1 MIVLVLHLTLCRVKT
16 KLMFI
21 RITRNRKGDAYYHLV
36 ESYRDQ
42 GKVRQR
48 LLLALG
54 RVEDGML
61 EKVAAALNKH
71 LDTIQ
76 VLDLAKHIDIE
87 SAYVYGSLMV
97 LDRLMEQLGI
107 NQVIETIVQQHDR
120 VTINIQK
127 VLFTLIASRFIKPV
141 SKLALHDR
149 WLERLYPEMVDHDLP
164 LQHMY
169 RSLDFLATHKDEIE
183 QSLYRFKK
191 DLFSIQVDVV
201 LYDLT
206 TLRFESTREDLGDL
220 RKYGYSKEMR
230 TDCTQVVFGLLT
242 DTDGIPLSFEVHPG
256 NTFEGNTLDGIVDR
270 MKQQFSVRRFI
281 FIADRGLFS
290 AKNLEHIRKSE
301 GEFIVGLKIG
311 VLGKD
316 IRQEYYD
323 LQRYL
328 FISNDLAVWETQHG
342 TDRCIITW
350 SRSRAERD
358 SRTREDI
365 LLKIR
370 KKLNLSKNRT
380 RNFVSN
386 SNYKRYLILGDND
399 QPVINQRAIDE
410 QARKDGFFGI
420 ITNVKSMTA
429 TELVTHYK
437 QLWKI
442 EDSFGELKGT
452 LKSRPIFHWSDHRI
466 VGHLMVCFLAYL
478 CEAYVTRELRSHK
491 KMMES
496 KSSQDK
502 TIESR
507 PLTAALAFE
516 ELNTVLAIPVKIK
529 EQTIWVRTDIPA
541 NAQKL
546 LQVLHIKIP
555 PKILMK

>member
-1 MIVLVLHLTLCRVKT
+1 MFVRVT
-16 KLMFI
+16 K
-21 RITRNRKGDAYYHLV
+21 NKKGDAYYHLV
-36 ESYRDQ
+36 ESFRDH

-48 LLLALG
+48 LVLALG

-61 EKVAAALNKH
+61 EKVAAALNKQ

-87 SAYVYGSLMV
+87 NAYVYGSLLV

-107 NQVIETIVQQHDR
+107 NQVIEAIVQKHDR
-120 VTINIQK
+120 VTINMRK
-127 VLFTLIASRFIKPV
+127 VLFTLITSRFIKPV

-169 RSLDFLATHKDEIE
+169 RSLDLLATHKEEIE

-206 TLRFESTREDLGDL
+206 TLRFESTREDLGEL

-230 TDCTQVVFGLLT
+230 TDCTQIVFGLLT
-242 DTDGIPLSFEVHPG
+242 DTDGMPLSFEVHPG

-301 GEFIVGLKIG
+301 GEFIVGPKIG
-311 VLGKD
+311 VLGKA
-316 IRQEYYD
+316 IQQEYYD
-323 LQRYL
+323 LKRYH
-328 FISNDLAVWETQHG
+328 FITNDLAVWETSYG

-358 SRTREDI
+358 YKTREDI
-365 LLKIR
+365 LTKIR
-370 KKLNLSKNRT
+370 KKLSLTKNRT
-380 RNFVSN
+380 RNFVTN
-386 SNYKRYLILGDND
+386 SNYKKYLILGDHD
-399 QPVINQRAIDE
+399 QPMLNQKAIDE

-420 ITNVKSMTA
+420 ITNVISMTA
-429 TELVTHYK
+429 TAIVSHYK

-442 EDSFGELKGT
+442 EDAFAELKGT
-452 LKSRPIFHWSDHRI
+452 LKTRPMFHWTDHRI
-466 VGHLMVCFLAYL
+466 IGHLMVCFLAYL
-478 CEAYVTRELRSHK
+478 CEAYVTKELRANK
-491 KMMES
+491 EMMES
-496 KSSQDK
+496 KSSLDK
-502 TIESR
+502 IIDSR
-507 PLTAALAFE
+507 PLTASLAFE
-516 ELNTVLAIPVKIK
+516 ELNSVLAIPVKIK
-529 EQTIWVRTDIPA
+529 EQTIWVRTDIPE
-541 NAQKL
+541 NALKL
-546 LQVLHIKIP
+546 LKVLHMKIP
-555 PKILMK
+555 PKILP

>member
-1 MIVLVLHLTLCRVKT
+1 
-16 KLMFI
+16 MFI
-21 RITRNRKGDAYYHLV
+21 RITKNKKGDAYYHLV
-36 ESYRDQ
+36 ESFREQ

-54 RVEDGML
+54 RVEDGKL

-87 SAYVYGSLMV
+87 SAYVYGTLLV

-107 NQVIETIVQQHDR
+107 NQVIDAIVQQHDR
-120 VTINIQK
+120 VRINIRK

-149 WLERLYPEMVDHDLP
+149 WIERLYPEMVDHDLP

-169 RSLDFLATHKDEIE
+169 RSLDLLATHKEEIE

-206 TLRFESTREDLGDL
+206 TLRFESTREDLGEL
-220 RKYGYSKEMR
+220 RKFGYSKEMR

-242 DTDGIPLSFEVHPG
+242 DTEGMPLSFEVHPG

-281 FIADRGLFS
+281 FIADRGMFS
-290 AKNLEHIRKSE
+290 SKNLEHIRKSE

-311 VLGKD
+311 VLGKA
-316 IRQEYYD
+316 IQQEYYD
-323 LQRYL
+323 LHRYL
-328 FISNDLAVWETQHG
+328 FISKELAIWETSYG
-342 TDRCIITW
+342 SDRCIITW
-350 SRSRAERD
+350 SSSRAERD
-358 SRTREDI
+358 YKAREDI
-365 LLKIR
+365 LSKIR
-370 KKLNLSKNRT
+370 KKLSLSKNRT
-380 RNFVSN
+380 RNFVTN
-386 SNYKRYLILGDND
+386 SNYKKYLVLGDNA
-399 QPVINQRAIDE
+399 QPTLNQKAIDE

-420 ITNVKSMTA
+420 ITNVTSMSA
-429 TELVTHYK
+429 TEIVFHYK

-452 LKSRPIFHWSDHRI
+452 LRTRPIFHWSDHRI
-466 VGHLMVCFLAYL
+466 MGHLMVCFLAYL

-491 KMMES
+491 EMMES
-496 KSSQDK
+496 KSSLNRIIDR
-502 TIESR
+502 R

-516 ELNTVLAIPVKIK
+516 ELNCVLAIPVKIK
-529 EQTIWVRTDIPA
+529 EQTIWVRTDIPE
-541 NAQKL
+541 NAVKL
-546 LQVLHIKIP
+546 LKVLHMKMP
-555 PKILMK
+555 PKILL

>member
-1 MIVLVLHLTLCRVKT
+1 
-16 KLMFI
+16 MFI
-21 RITRNRKGDAYYHLV
+21 RITKNKKGDAYYHLV
-36 ESYRDQ
+36 ESFREQ

-54 RVEDGML
+54 RVEDGKL

-87 SAYVYGSLMV
+87 SAYVYGTLLV

-107 NQVIETIVQQHDR
+107 NQVIDAIVQQHDR
-120 VTINIQK
+120 VRINIRK

-149 WLERLYPEMVDHDLP
+149 WIERLYPEMVDHDLP
-164 LQHMY
+164 LHHMY
-169 RSLDFLATHKDEIE
+169 RSLDLLATHKEEIE

-206 TLRFESTREDLGDL
+206 TLRFESTREDLGEL
-220 RKYGYSKEMR
+220 RKFGYSKEMR

-242 DTDGIPLSFEVHPG
+242 DTEGMPLSFEVHPG

-281 FIADRGLFS
+281 FIADRGMFS
-290 AKNLEHIRKSE
+290 SKNLEHIRKSK

-311 VLGKD
+311 VLGKA
-316 IRQEYYD
+316 IQQEYYD
-323 LQRYL
+323 LHRYL
-328 FISNDLAVWETQHG
+328 FISKELAIWETSYG
-342 TDRCIITW
+342 SDRCIITW
-350 SRSRAERD
+350 SSSRAERD
-358 SRTREDI
+358 HKAREDI
-365 LLKIR
+365 LSKIR
-370 KKLNLSKNRT
+370 KKLSLSKNRT
-380 RNFVSN
+380 RNFVTN
-386 SNYKRYLILGDND
+386 SNYKKYLVLGDNA
-399 QPVINQRAIDE
+399 QPTLNQKAIDE

-420 ITNVKSMTA
+420 ITNVTSMSA
-429 TELVTHYK
+429 TEIVFHYK

-452 LKSRPIFHWSDHRI
+452 LKMRPIFHWSDHRI
-466 VGHLMVCFLAYL
+466 MGHLMVCFLAYL
-478 CEAYVTRELRSHK
+478 CEAYVTKELRSHK
-491 KMMES
+491 EMMES
-496 KSSQDK
+496 RSSLNRIID
-502 TIESR
+502 SR

-516 ELNTVLAIPVKIK
+516 ELNCVLAIPVKIK
-529 EQTIWVRTDIPA
+529 EQTIWVRTDIPE
-541 NAQKL
+541 NALKL
-546 LQVLHIKIP
+546 LKVLHMKMP
-555 PKILMK
+555 PKILS

>member
-1 MIVLVLHLTLCRVKT
+1 MY
-16 KLMFI
+16 I
-21 RITRNRKGDAYYHLV
+21 RITKNKKGDAYYHLV
-36 ESYRDQ
+36 ESYREQ
-42 GKVRQR
+42 GKVKQR
-48 LLLALG
+48 LLLSLG
-54 RVEDGML
+54 RVEDGKL

-87 SAYVYGSLMV
+87 SAYVYGSLLV

-107 NQVIETIVQQHDR
+107 NQVIDAIVQQHDR
-120 VTINIQK
+120 VTINIRN

-149 WLERLYPEMVDHDLP
+149 WIERLYPEMVDHDLP
-164 LQHMY
+164 LQHIY
-169 RSLDFLATHKDEIE
+169 RSLDLLATHKEEIE

-206 TLRFESTREDLGDL
+206 TLRFESTREDMGAL
-220 RKYGYSKEMR
+220 RKFGYSKEMR
-230 TDCTQVVFGLLT
+230 TDCTQIVFGLLT
-242 DTDGIPLSFEVHPG
+242 DTDGMPLSFEVHPG

-270 MKQQFSVRRFI
+270 MKQQFTVRRFI

-311 VLGKD
+311 VLGKA
-316 IRQEYYD
+316 IQQEYYD
-323 LQRYL
+323 IQRYQ
-328 FISNDLAVWETQHG
+328 FISKYLAVWETTYG
-342 TDRCIITW
+342 SDRCIITW

-358 SRTREDI
+358 YRAREDI
-365 LLKIR
+365 LTKIR
-370 KKLNLSKNRT
+370 KKLSLAKNQT
-380 RNFVSN
+380 RNFVTN
-386 SNYKRYLILGDND
+386 SNYKKYLILGDNA
-399 QPVINQRAIDE
+399 QPALNQKAIDE

-420 ITNVKSMTA
+420 ITNIYSMTA
-429 TELVTHYK
+429 TQIVTHYK

-452 LKSRPIFHWSDHRI
+452 LRTRPIFHWSDHRI
-466 VGHLMVCFLAYL
+466 MGHLMVCFLSYL
-478 CEAYVTRELRSHK
+478 CEAYVTRELRTQK
-491 KMMES
+491 EMMES
-496 KSSQDK
+496 KSSLNK
-502 TIESR
+502 TIDGR

-516 ELNTVLAIPVKIK
+516 ELNSVLAIPVKIK
-529 EQTIWVRTDIPA
+529 EQTIWVRTDIPE
-541 NAQKL
+541 NAVKL
-546 LQVLHIKIP
+546 LKVLHMKIP
-555 PKILMK
+555 PKILLL

>member
-1 MIVLVLHLTLCRVKT
+1 
-16 KLMFI
+16 MFV
-21 RITRNRKGDAYYHLV
+21 RITKNKKGDAYYHLV
-36 ESYRDQ
+36 ESFRDQ
-42 GKVRQR
+42 GKVKQR
-48 LLLALG
+48 LIMSLG
-54 RVEDGML
+54 RVDDGLL

-76 VLDLAKHIDIE
+76 ILDLAKHIDIE
-87 SAYVYGSLMV
+87 STYVYGSLLV
-97 LDRLMEQLGI
+97 LERLMEQLGI
-107 NQVIETIVQQHDR
+107 NQVIGSIVQQHDR
-120 VTINIQK
+120 VTMDIQK
-127 VLFTLIASRFIKPV
+127 VLFTLIVSRFIKPV

-164 LQHMY
+164 LQHIY
-169 RSLDFLATHKDEIE
+169 RSLDLLATHKEEIE

-206 TLRFESTREDLGDL
+206 TLRFESTREDLGEL

-242 DTDGIPLSFEVHPG
+242 DTDGMPLSFEVHPG

-270 MKQQFSVRRFI
+270 MKQQFMVRRFI

-311 VLGKD
+311 VLDKD
-316 IRQEYYD
+316 IQKKCYN
-323 LQRYL
+323 L
-328 FISNDLAVWETQHG
+328 SNYHYINTDLAIWETSYG
-342 TDRCIITW
+342 SDRCIITW

-358 SRTREDI
+358 YRAREDI
-365 LLKIR
+365 LQKIQ
-370 KKLNLSKNRT
+370 KKLSLAKNRT

-386 SNYKRYLILGDND
+386 SNYKKYLLLGDND
-399 QPVINQRAIDE
+399 QPVLNQKAIDE

-420 ITNVKSMTA
+420 ITNVTTMTA
-429 TELVTHYK
+429 KEIVFNYK

-466 VGHLMVCFLAYL
+466 IGHLMVCFLAYL
-478 CEAYVTRELRSHK
+478 CEAFVTKELRTHK
-491 KMMES
+491 EMMES
-496 KSSQDK
+496 NSSLDK
-502 TIESR
+502 TIDSR

-529 EQTIWVRTDIPA
+529 EQTIWVRTDIPK

-546 LQVLHIKIP
+546 LQVLHMKIP
-555 PKILMK
+555 PKILTK

>member
-1 MIVLVLHLTLCRVKT
+1 
-16 KLMFI
+16 MFV
-21 RITRNRKGDAYYHLV
+21 RITKNSKGDAYYHLV
-36 ESYRDQ
+36 ESFRDQ
-42 GKVRQR
+42 GKVKQR
-48 LLLALG
+48 LIMSLG
-54 RVEDGML
+54 RVEDGLL

-76 VLDLAKHIDIE
+76 ILDLAKHIDIE
-87 SAYVYGSLMV
+87 STYVYGSLLV
-97 LDRLMEQLGI
+97 LERLMEQLGI
-107 NQVIETIVQQHDR
+107 NQAIGSIVQQHDR
-120 VTINIQK
+120 VTIDIQK
-127 VLFTLIASRFIKPV
+127 VLFTLMVSRFIKPV

-164 LQHMY
+164 LQHIY
-169 RSLDFLATHKDEIE
+169 RSLDLLATHKEEIE

-242 DTDGIPLSFEVHPG
+242 DTDGMPLSFEVHPG

-270 MKQQFSVRRFI
+270 MKQQFMVRRFI

-311 VLGKD
+311 VLDKD
-316 IRQEYYD
+316 IQKKCYNLSNY
-323 LQRYL
+323 RY
-328 FISNDLAVWETQHG
+328 INTDLAIWETSYG
-342 TDRCIITW
+342 SDRCIITW

-358 SRTREDI
+358 YRAREDI
-365 LLKIR
+365 LQKIR
-370 KKLNLSKNRT
+370 KKLSLAKNRT

-386 SNYKRYLILGDND
+386 SNYKKYLLLGDND
-399 QPVINQRAIDE
+399 QPVLNQKAIDE
-410 QARKDGFFGI
+410 QVRKDGFFGI
-420 ITNVKSMTA
+420 ITNVTTMTA
-429 TELVTHYK
+429 KEIVFNYK

-466 VGHLMVCFLAYL
+466 IGHLMVCFLAYL
-478 CEAYVTRELRSHK
+478 CEAYVTKELRTHK
-491 KMMES
+491 QMMES
-496 KSSQDK
+496 NSSMDN
-502 TIESR
+502 TIDSR

-529 EQTIWVRTDIPA
+529 EQTIWVRTDIPK

-546 LQVLHIKIP
+546 LQVLHMKIP
-555 PKILMK
+555 PKILTK

>member
-1 MIVLVLHLTLCRVKT
+1 
-16 KLMFI
+16 MFI
-21 RITRNRKGDAYYHLV
+21 RITKNKKGDAYYHLV
-36 ESYRDQ
+36 ESYREQ

-54 RVEDGML
+54 RVEDGKL

-87 SAYVYGSLMV
+87 TAYVYGSLLV

-107 NQVIETIVQQHDR
+107 NQVIDAIVQQHDR
-120 VTINIQK
+120 VKINIRK

-149 WLERLYPEMVDHDLP
+149 WIERLYPEMVDHDLP

-169 RSLDFLATHKDEIE
+169 RSLDLLATHKEEIE

-206 TLRFESTREDLGDL
+206 TLRFESTREDLGEL
-220 RKYGYSKEMR
+220 RKFGYSKEMR
-230 TDCTQVVFGLLT
+230 TDCTQIVFGLLT
-242 DTDGIPLSFEVHPG
+242 DTEGIPLSFEVHPG

-281 FIADRGLFS
+281 FIADRGMFS
-290 AKNLEHIRKSE
+290 SKNLEHIRKSE

-311 VLGKD
+311 ALGKA
-316 IRQEYYD
+316 IQQEYYD
-323 LQRYL
+323 LHKYL
-328 FISNDLAVWETQHG
+328 FVSKDLAIWETSYG
-342 TDRCIITW
+342 SDRCIITW

-358 SRTREDI
+358 YKAREDI
-365 LLKIR
+365 LSKIR
-370 KKLNLSKNRT
+370 KKLSLSKNQT
-380 RNFVSN
+380 RNFVTN
-386 SNYKRYLILGDND
+386 SNYKKYLVLVDNA
-399 QPVINQRAIDE
+399 QPTLNQKAIDE

-420 ITNVKSMTA
+420 ITNVTSMSA
-429 TELVTHYK
+429 TEIVFHYK

-452 LKSRPIFHWSDHRI
+452 LKTRPIFHWSDHRI
-466 VGHLMVCFLAYL
+466 MGHLMVCFLAYL
-478 CEAYVTRELRSHK
+478 CEAYVTKELRSHQE
-491 KMMES
+491 MMES
-496 KSSQDK
+496 KSSLDRI
-502 TIESR
+502 IESR

-516 ELNTVLAIPVKIK
+516 ELNSVLAIPVKIK
-529 EQTIWVRTDIPA
+529 EQTIWVRTDIPE
-541 NAQKL
+541 NAVKL
-546 LQVLHIKIP
+546 LKVLHMKMP
-555 PKILMK
+555 PKILF

>member
-1 MIVLVLHLTLCRVKT
+1 MFVRVT
-16 KLMFI
+16 K
-21 RITRNRKGDAYYHLV
+21 NKKGDAYYHLV
-36 ESYRDQ
+36 ESFRDH

-48 LLLALG
+48 LVLALG

-61 EKVAAALNKH
+61 EKVAAALNKQ

-87 SAYVYGSLMV
+87 NAYVYGSLLV

-107 NQVIETIVQQHDR
+107 NQVIENINQQHDR
-120 VTINIQK
+120 LEINTRK

-164 LQHMY
+164 LQHIY
-169 RSLDFLATHKDEIE
+169 RSLDLLATHKDEIE

-230 TDCTQVVFGLLT
+230 TDCTQIVFGLLT
-242 DTDGIPLSFEVHPG
+242 DTDGMPLSFEVHPG

-270 MKQQFSVRRFI
+270 MKKQFSVRRFI

-311 VLGKD
+311 VLGKAIQQGCYD
-316 IRQEYYD
+316 I
-323 LQRYL
+323 QRYH
-328 FISNDLAVWETQHG
+328 FISQDLAIWETSYG
-342 TDRCIITW
+342 SDRCIITW

-358 SRTREDI
+358 YRAREDI
-365 LLKIR
+365 LSKIR
-370 KKLNLSKNRT
+370 KKLTLAKNRT

-386 SNYKRYLILGDND
+386 PNYKKYLILGDQD
-399 QPVINQRAIDE
+399 QPVINQKAIDE

-420 ITNVKSMTA
+420 ITNVTSMTA
-429 TELVTHYK
+429 REIVYNYK

-466 VGHLMVCFLAYL
+466 IGHLMVCFLAYL
-478 CEAYVTRELRSHK
+478 CEAYVTKELRLHK
-491 KMMES
+491 EMMES
-496 KSSQDK
+496 KSSLKK

-529 EQTIWVRTDIPA
+529 EQTIWVRTDIPK

-546 LQVLHIKIP
+546 LQVLHMKIP

>member
-1 MIVLVLHLTLCRVKT
+1 
-16 KLMFI
+16 MFV
-21 RITRNRKGDAYYHLV
+21 RITKNQKGDAYYHLV

-48 LLLALG
+48 TLLSLG

-87 SAYVYGSLMV
+87 NAYVYGSLLV
-97 LDRLMEQLGI
+97 LERLMEQLGI
-107 NQVIETIVQQHDR
+107 NQVIETIAQQHDR
-120 VTINIQK
+120 LTFDFRK
-127 VLFTLIASRFIKPV
+127 VLFTLMASRLIKPV

-149 WLERLYPEMVDHDLP
+149 WLEKLYPEMVDHDLP
-164 LQHMY
+164 LQHIY
-169 RSLDFLATHKDEIE
+169 RSLDMLDKHKDEIE
-183 QSLYRFKK
+183 QLLYRFKK

-220 RKYGYSKEMR
+220 RKFGYSKEMR
-230 TDCTQVVFGLLT
+230 SDCTQVVFGLLT
-242 DTDGIPLSFEVHPG
+242 DTDGLPLSFEVHPG

-270 MKQQFSVRRFI
+270 MKKQFLVRRFI

-311 VLGKD
+311 VLGKS
-316 IRQEYYD
+316 IQQEYYD
-323 LQRYL
+323 LERYH
-328 FISNDLAVWETQHG
+328 FITKDLAVWETKLG
-342 TDRCIITW
+342 NDRCIITW
-350 SRSRAERD
+350 TRSRADRD
-358 SRTREDI
+358 YRAREDI
-365 LLKIR
+365 LLKIK
-370 KKLNLSKNRT
+370 KKLSLSKNQT

-386 SNYKRYLILGDND
+386 SNYKKYLILGDKD
-399 QPVINQRAIDE
+399 QPVLNQKAIDE

-420 ITNVKSMTA
+420 ITNVTSMTA
-429 TELVTHYK
+429 VEIVTHYK

-466 VGHLMVCFLAYL
+466 IGHLMVCFLAYL

-491 KMMES
+491 EMMES
-496 KSSQDK
+496 KSSLDK
-502 TIESR
+502 TIDKR
-507 PLTAALAFE
+507 PLSAALAFE
-516 ELNTVLAIPVKIK
+516 ELNSVLAIPVKIK
-529 EQTIWVRTDIPA
+529 DQTIWVRTDIPG
-541 NAQKL
+541 NAMKL
-546 LQVLHIKIP
+546 IKVLHMKIP

>member
-1 MIVLVLHLTLCRVKT
+1 MLITDCNGFAFNLVSCKT
-16 KLMFI
+16 KLMFV
-21 RITRNRKGDAYYHLV
+21 RITKNQKGDAYYHLV

-48 LLLALG
+48 TLLSLG

-87 SAYVYGSLMV
+87 NAYVYGSLLV
-97 LDRLMEQLGI
+97 LERLMEQLGI
-107 NQVIETIVQQHDR
+107 NQVIETIAQQHDR
-120 VTINIQK
+120 LTFDFRK
-127 VLFTLIASRFIKPV
+127 VLFTLMASRLIKPV

-149 WLERLYPEMVDHDLP
+149 WLEKLYPEMVDHDLP
-164 LQHMY
+164 LQHIY
-169 RSLDFLATHKDEIE
+169 RSLDMLDKHKDEIE
-183 QSLYRFKK
+183 QLLYRFKK

-220 RKYGYSKEMR
+220 RKFGYSKEMR
-230 TDCTQVVFGLLT
+230 SDCTQVVFGLLT
-242 DTDGIPLSFEVHPG
+242 DTDGMPLSFEVHPG
-256 NTFEGNTLDGIVDR
+256 NTFEGNTIEWIVDR
-270 MKQQFSVRRFI
+270 MKKQFLVRRFI

-301 GEFIVGLKIG
+301 GEFIVGLKI
-311 VLGKD
+311 
-316 IRQEYYD
+316 
-323 LQRYL
+323 
-328 FISNDLAVWETQHG
+328 
-342 TDRCIITW
+342 
-350 SRSRAERD
+350 
-358 SRTREDI
+358 
-365 LLKIR
+365 R
-370 KKLNLSKNRT
+370 KKLSLTKNQT

-386 SNYKRYLILGDND
+386 SNYKKYLILKDKQ
-399 QPVINQRAIDE
+399 QPVLNQKAIDE

-420 ITNVKSMTA
+420 ITNVTSMTA
-429 TELVTHYK
+429 VEIVTHYK

-466 VGHLMVCFLAYL
+466 TGHLMVCFLAYL
-478 CEAYVTRELRSHK
+478 CEAYVTKELRSHK
-491 KMMES
+491 EMMES
-496 KSSQDK
+496 KSSLDK
-502 TIESR
+502 TIDKR
-507 PLTAALAFE
+507 PLSAALAFE
-516 ELNTVLAIPVKIK
+516 ELNSVLAIPVKIK
-529 EQTIWVRTDIPA
+529 DQTIWVRTDIPE
-541 NAQKL
+541 NAMKL
-546 LQVLHIKIP
+546 IKVLHMKIP

>member
-1 MIVLVLHLTLCRVKT
+1 
-16 KLMFI
+16 MFV
-21 RITRNRKGDAYYHLV
+21 RITKNQKGDAYYHLV
-36 ESYRDQ
+36 ESYRDH

-48 LLLALG
+48 TLLSLG

-76 VLDLAKHIDIE
+76 ILDLAKHIDIE
-87 SAYVYGSLMV
+87 SAYVYGSLLV
-97 LDRLMEQLGI
+97 LDRLMDQLGI
-107 NQVIETIVQQHDR
+107 NQVIEDIAQQHDR
-120 VTINIQK
+120 VTIDLQK
-127 VLFTLIASRFIKPV
+127 VLFTLIASRFVKPV

-149 WLERLYPEMVDHDLP
+149 WLERLYPEMVDHELP
-164 LQHMY
+164 LQHIY
-169 RSLDFLATHKDEIE
+169 RSLDLLATHKEDIE

-206 TLRFESTREDLGDL
+206 TLRFESTREDLGEL

-230 TDCTQVVFGLLT
+230 TDCTQIVFGLLT
-242 DTDGIPLSFEVHPG
+242 DTDGMPLSFEVHPG

-270 MKQQFSVRRFI
+270 MKRQFMVRRFI

-290 AKNLEHIRKSE
+290 AKNLEHIRKSK

-311 VLGKD
+311 VRDKD
-316 IRQEYYD
+316 IQKKCYSLRNYQY
-323 LQRYL
+323 
-328 FISNDLAVWETQHG
+328 INTDLAIWETRYG
-342 TDRCIITW
+342 SDRCIITW

-358 SRTREDI
+358 YRAREDI
-365 LLKIR
+365 LQKIR
-370 KKLNLSKNRT
+370 KKLSLAKNRT

-386 SNYKRYLILGDND
+386 SNYKKYLLLGDND
-399 QPVINQRAIDE
+399 QPVLNQKAIDE
-410 QARKDGFFGI
+410 QAKKDGFFGI
-420 ITNVKSMTA
+420 ITNVTTMTA
-429 TELVTHYK
+429 KQIVFNYK

-466 VGHLMVCFLAYL
+466 IGHLMVCFLAYL
-478 CEAYVTRELRSHK
+478 CEAFVTKELRNHK
-491 KMMES
+491 EIMES
-496 KSSQDK
+496 TSSLDK

-529 EQTIWVRTDIPA
+529 EQTIWVRTDIPK

-546 LQVLHIKIP
+546 LQVLHMKIP
-555 PKILMK
+555 PKILSK

>member
-1 MIVLVLHLTLCRVKT
+1 
-16 KLMFI
+16 MFI
-21 RITRNRKGDAYYHLV
+21 RITKNKKGDAYYHLV
-36 ESYRDQ
+36 ESYREQ

-54 RVEDGML
+54 RVEDGKL

-87 SAYVYGSLMV
+87 TAYVYGSLLV

-107 NQVIETIVQQHDR
+107 NQVIDAIVQQHDR
-120 VTINIQK
+120 VKINIRK

-149 WLERLYPEMVDHDLP
+149 WIERLYPEMVDHDLP

-169 RSLDFLATHKDEIE
+169 RSLDLLATHKEEIE

-206 TLRFESTREDLGDL
+206 TLRFESTREDLGEL
-220 RKYGYSKEMR
+220 RKFGYSKEMR

-242 DTDGIPLSFEVHPG
+242 DTEGMPLSFEVHPG

-281 FIADRGLFS
+281 FIADRGMFS
-290 AKNLEHIRKSE
+290 SKNLEHIRKSE

-311 VLGKD
+311 ALGKA
-316 IRQEYYD
+316 IQQEYYD
-323 LQRYL
+323 LHKYL
-328 FISNDLAVWETQHG
+328 FISKDLAIWETSYG
-342 TDRCIITW
+342 LDRCIITW

-358 SRTREDI
+358 YKAREDI
-365 LLKIR
+365 LSKIR
-370 KKLNLSKNRT
+370 KKLSLSKNRT
-380 RNFVSN
+380 RNFVTN
-386 SNYKRYLILGDND
+386 SNYKKYLVLVDNA
-399 QPVINQRAIDE
+399 QPTLNQKAIDE
-410 QARKDGFFGI
+410 QARQDGFFGI
-420 ITNVKSMTA
+420 ITNVTSMSA
-429 TELVTHYK
+429 TEIVFHYK

-452 LKSRPIFHWSDHRI
+452 LKTRPIFHWSDHRI
-466 VGHLMVCFLAYL
+466 MGHLMVCFLAYL
-478 CEAYVTRELRSHK
+478 CEAYVTKELRSHQE
-491 KMMES
+491 MMES
-496 KSSQDK
+496 RSGLDRI
-502 TIESR
+502 IESR

-516 ELNTVLAIPVKIK
+516 ELNSVLAIPVKIK
-529 EQTIWVRTDIPA
+529 EQTIWVRTDIPE
-541 NAQKL
+541 NAVKL
-546 LQVLHIKIP
+546 LKVLHMKMP
-555 PKILMK
+555 PKILL

>member
-1 MIVLVLHLTLCRVKT
+1 
-16 KLMFI
+16 MFV
-21 RITRNRKGDAYYHLV
+21 RITKNKKGDAYYHLV
-36 ESYRDQ
+36 ESFRDQ

-48 LLLALG
+48 LIMSLG
-54 RVEDGML
+54 RVEDGLL

-76 VLDLAKHIDIE
+76 ILDLAKHIDIE
-87 SAYVYGSLMV
+87 STYVYGSLLV
-97 LDRLMEQLGI
+97 LERLMEQLGI
-107 NQVIETIVQQHDR
+107 NQVIESITQRHDR
-120 VTINIQK
+120 VTIDIQK
-127 VLFTLIASRFIKPV
+127 VLFTLIVSRFIKPV

-149 WLERLYPEMVDHDLP
+149 WLERLYPMMVDHELP
-164 LQHMY
+164 LQHIY
-169 RSLDFLATHKDEIE
+169 RSLDLLATHKEEIE

-206 TLRFESTREDLGDL
+206 TLRFESTREDLGEL

-242 DTDGIPLSFEVHPG
+242 DTDGMPLSFEVHPG

-270 MKQQFSVRRFI
+270 MKKQFLVRRFI

-311 VLGKD
+311 VLDKD
-316 IRQEYYD
+316 IQKKCYELRNYHY
-323 LQRYL
+323 
-328 FISNDLAVWETQHG
+328 INTDLAIWETG
-342 TDRCIITW
+342 YGSDRCIITW

-358 SRTREDI
+358 YRAREDI
-365 LLKIR
+365 LQKIR
-370 KKLNLSKNRT
+370 KKLSLAKNRT

-386 SNYKRYLILGDND
+386 SNYKKYLILGDND
-399 QPVINQRAIDE
+399 QPVLNQKAIDE

-420 ITNVKSMTA
+420 ITNVA
-429 TELVTHYK
+429 TMAAKEIVFNYK

-466 VGHLMVCFLAYL
+466 IGHLMVCFLAYL
-478 CEAYVTRELRSHK
+478 CEAFVTKELRTHK
-491 KMMES
+491 EMMES
-496 KSSQDK
+496 NSSLDK
-502 TIESR
+502 TIDSR

-529 EQTIWVRTDIPA
+529 EQTIWVRTDIPK

-546 LQVLHIKIP
+546 LQVLHMKIP
-555 PKILMK
+555 PKILTK

>member
-1 MIVLVLHLTLCRVKT
+1 
-16 KLMFI
+16 MFI
-21 RITRNRKGDAYYHLV
+21 RITKNKKGDAYYHLV
-36 ESYRDQ
+36 ESFREQ

-54 RVEDGML
+54 RVEDGKL

-87 SAYVYGSLMV
+87 TAYVYGSLLV

-107 NQVIETIVQQHDR
+107 NQVIDVIVQHHGR
-120 VTINIQK
+120 VTINVRK
-127 VLFTLIASRFIKPV
+127 VLFTMIASRFIKPV

-149 WLERLYPEMVDHDLP
+149 WIERLYPEMVDHDLP

-169 RSLDFLATHKDEIE
+169 RSLDLLATHKEEIE

-206 TLRFESTREDLGDL
+206 TLRFESTREDLGEL
-220 RKYGYSKEMR
+220 RKFGYSKEMR

-242 DTDGIPLSFEVHPG
+242 DTEGMPLSFEVHPG

-281 FIADRGLFS
+281 FIADRGMFS
-290 AKNLEHIRKSE
+290 SKNLEHIRKSE

-311 VLGKD
+311 VLGKA
-316 IRQEYYD
+316 IQQEYYD
-323 LQRYL
+323 LHRYL
-328 FISNDLAVWETQHG
+328 FISKELAIWETSYG
-342 TDRCIITW
+342 SDRCIITW
-350 SRSRAERD
+350 SSSRAERD
-358 SRTREDI
+358 YKAREDI
-365 LLKIR
+365 LSKIR
-370 KKLNLSKNRT
+370 KKLSLSKNRT
-380 RNFVSN
+380 RNFVTN
-386 SNYKRYLILGDND
+386 SNYKKYLVLGDNAK
-399 QPVINQRAIDE
+399 PTLNQKAIDE

-420 ITNVKSMTA
+420 ITNVTSMSA
-429 TELVTHYK
+429 TEIVFHYK

-452 LKSRPIFHWSDHRI
+452 LRTRPIFHWSDHRI
-466 VGHLMVCFLAYL
+466 MGHLMVCFLAYL

-491 KMMES
+491 EMMES
-496 KSSQDK
+496 KSSLNRIIDR
-502 TIESR
+502 R

-516 ELNTVLAIPVKIK
+516 ELNCVLAIPVKIK
-529 EQTIWVRTDIPA
+529 EQTIWVRTDIPE
-541 NAQKL
+541 NAVKL
-546 LQVLHIKIP
+546 LKVLHMKMP
-555 PKILMK
+555 PKILL

>member
-1 MIVLVLHLTLCRVKT
+1 
-16 KLMFI
+16 MFV
-21 RITRNRKGDAYYHLV
+21 RITKNKKGDAYYHLV
-36 ESYRDQ
+36 ESFRDQ
-42 GKVRQR
+42 GKVKQR
-48 LLLALG
+48 LIMSLG
-54 RVEDGML
+54 RVEDGLL

-76 VLDLAKHIDIE
+76 ILDLAKHIDIE
-87 SAYVYGSLMV
+87 STYVYGSLLV
-97 LDRLMEQLGI
+97 LERLMEQLGI
-107 NQVIETIVQQHDR
+107 NQVIENIVQQHDR
-120 VTINIQK
+120 VTIDIQK
-127 VLFTLIASRFIKPV
+127 VLFTLIVSRFIKPV

-164 LQHMY
+164 LQHIY
-169 RSLDFLATHKDEIE
+169 RSLDLLATHKEDIE

-206 TLRFESTREDLGDL
+206 TLRFESTREDLGEL

-242 DTDGIPLSFEVHPG
+242 DTDGMPLSFEVHPG

-270 MKQQFSVRRFI
+270 MKQQFMVRRFI

-311 VLGKD
+311 VLDKD
-316 IRQEYYD
+316 IQKKCYNLSNY
-323 LQRYL
+323 RY
-328 FISNDLAVWETQHG
+328 INTDLAIWETSYG
-342 TDRCIITW
+342 SDRCIITW

-358 SRTREDI
+358 YRAREDI
-365 LLKIR
+365 LQKIR
-370 KKLNLSKNRT
+370 KKLSLAKNRT

-386 SNYKRYLILGDND
+386 SNYKKYLLLGDND
-399 QPVINQRAIDE
+399 QPVLNQKAIDE

-420 ITNVKSMTA
+420 ITNVTTMTA
-429 TELVTHYK
+429 KEIVFNYK

-466 VGHLMVCFLAYL
+466 IGHLMVCFLAYL
-478 CEAYVTRELRSHK
+478 CEAFVTKELRTHK
-491 KMMES
+491 EMMES
-496 KSSQDK
+496 NSTLDK
-502 TIESR
+502 TIDSR
-507 PLTAALAFE
+507 PLTVALAFE

-529 EQTIWVRTDIPA
+529 EQTIWVRTDIPK

-546 LQVLHIKIP
+546 LQVLHMKIP
-555 PKILMK
+555 PKILTK

>member
-1 MIVLVLHLTLCRVKT
+1 MFVRV
-16 KLMFI
+16 
-21 RITRNRKGDAYYHLV
+21 TRNKKGDAYYHLV
-36 ESYRDQ
+36 ESFRDH

-48 LLLALG
+48 LVLSLG

-87 SAYVYGSLMV
+87 NAYVYGSLLV
-97 LDRLMEQLGI
+97 LERLMEQLGI
-107 NQVIETIVQQHDR
+107 SQVIENINQQHDR
-120 VTINIQK
+120 LEINTRK

-164 LQHMY
+164 LQHIY
-169 RSLDFLATHKDEIE
+169 RSLDLLATHKDEIE

-206 TLRFESTREDLGDL
+206 TLRFESTREDLGEL
-220 RKYGYSKEMR
+220 RKFGYSKEMR
-230 TDCTQVVFGLLT
+230 SDCTQIVFGLLT
-242 DTDGIPLSFEVHPG
+242 DTDGMPLSFEVHPG

-270 MKQQFSVRRFI
+270 MKKQFSVRRFI

-311 VLGKD
+311 VLGKAIQQECYD
-316 IRQEYYD
+316 I
-323 LQRYL
+323 QRYH
-328 FISNDLAVWETQHG
+328 FISQDLAIWETTYG
-342 TDRCIITW
+342 SDRCIITW

-358 SRTREDI
+358 YRAREDI
-365 LLKIR
+365 LSKIR
-370 KKLNLSKNRT
+370 KKLTLAKNRT

-386 SNYKRYLILGDND
+386 SNYKKYLILGDHD
-399 QPVINQRAIDE
+399 QPILNQKAIDE

-420 ITNVKSMTA
+420 ITNVTSMTA
-429 TELVTHYK
+429 REIVFNYK

-466 VGHLMVCFLAYL
+466 IGHLMVCFLAYL
-478 CEAYVTRELRSHK
+478 CEAYVTKELRLHK
-491 KMMES
+491 EMMES
-496 KSSQDK
+496 KSSLKK

-529 EQTIWVRTDIPA
+529 EQTIWVRTDIPK
-541 NAQKL
+541 NAQQL
-546 LQVLHIKIP
+546 LQVLHMKIP

>member
-1 MIVLVLHLTLCRVKT
+1 
-16 KLMFI
+16 MFI
-21 RITRNRKGDAYYHLV
+21 RITKNKKGDAYYHLV
-36 ESYRDQ
+36 ESYREQ

-54 RVEDGML
+54 RVEDGKL

-87 SAYVYGSLMV
+87 TAYVYGSLLV

-107 NQVIETIVQQHDR
+107 NQVIDAIVQQHDR
-120 VTINIQK
+120 VKINIRK

-149 WLERLYPEMVDHDLP
+149 WIERLYPEMVDHDLP

-169 RSLDFLATHKDEIE
+169 RSLDLLATHKEEIE

-206 TLRFESTREDLGDL
+206 TLRFESTREDLGEL
-220 RKYGYSKEMR
+220 RKFGYSKEMR

-242 DTDGIPLSFEVHPG
+242 DTEGMPLSFEVHPG

-281 FIADRGLFS
+281 FIADRGMFS
-290 AKNLEHIRKSE
+290 SKNLEHIRKSE

-311 VLGKD
+311 ALGKA
-316 IRQEYYD
+316 IQQEYYD
-323 LQRYL
+323 LHKYL
-328 FISNDLAVWETQHG
+328 FISKDLAIWETSYG
-342 TDRCIITW
+342 LDRCIITW

-358 SRTREDI
+358 YKAREDI
-365 LLKIR
+365 LSKIR
-370 KKLNLSKNRT
+370 KKLSLSKNRT
-380 RNFVSN
+380 RNFVTN
-386 SNYKRYLILGDND
+386 SNYKKYLVLVDNA
-399 QPVINQRAIDE
+399 QPTLNQKAIDE

-420 ITNVKSMTA
+420 ITNVTSMSA
-429 TELVTHYK
+429 TEIVFHYK

-452 LKSRPIFHWSDHRI
+452 LKTRPIFHWSDHRI
-466 VGHLMVCFLAYL
+466 MGHLMVCFLAYL
-478 CEAYVTRELRSHK
+478 CEAYVTKELRSHQE
-491 KMMES
+491 MMES
-496 KSSQDK
+496 RSSLDRI
-502 TIESR
+502 IESR

-516 ELNTVLAIPVKIK
+516 ELNSVLAIPVKIK
-529 EQTIWVRTDIPA
+529 EQTIWVRTDIPE
-541 NAQKL
+541 NAVKL
-546 LQVLHIKIP
+546 LKVLHMKMP
-555 PKILMK
+555 PKILL